1 MQRDWQKETEVSRQ
15 VGDWLKET
23 KGNGKIGR
31 RLAEKDRGQ
40 QENEEIDKRL
50 SERDIEKQRDWL
62 EIGTSNNYCRP
73 SYIYCTDPL
82 YVEREK
88 QKEREKESPAIKI
101 FMEKHK
107 SCNQGGILNI
117 IYIWKHK
124 IYTKHLYLR
133 LMFGQYSYI
142 LSFKKKCAQL
152 EDVGVKGQS

>member
-73 SYIYCTDPL
+73 LYIYCTDPL
-82 YVEREK
+82 QLKREIEGK
-88 QKEREKESPAIKI
+88 RKGEPS
-101 FMEKHK
+101 HK
-107 SCNQGGILNI
+107 DFYGE
-117 IYIWKHK
+117 
-124 IYTKHLYLR
+124 T
-133 LMFGQYSYI
+133 
-142 LSFKKKCAQL
+142 
-152 EDVGVKGQS
+152 

>member
-82 YVEREK
+82 QLKREIEVK
-88 QKEREKESPAIKI
+88 RKGEPS
-101 FMEKHK
+101 HK
-107 SCNQGGILNI
+107 DFYGE
-117 IYIWKHK
+117 
-124 IYTKHLYLR
+124 T
-133 LMFGQYSYI
+133 
-142 LSFKKKCAQL
+142 
-152 EDVGVKGQS
+152 